1 MYYFGANI
9 KITGIFQRFQTEVHA
24 LRVIET
30 KVTTR
35 SAFNRD
41 HFGVK
46 GNYESD
52 NNEKTLLWVFLQIS
66 DPYFITLRPP
76 KNANLSFSNFNWFLQ
91 FLSYFM
97 F

>member
-1 MYYFGANI
+1 MFDVLMYYFGANI

-35 SAFNRD
+35 NDLNRD

-66 DPYFITLRPP
+66 DPCFLTLRPP
-76 KNANLSFSNFNWFLQ
+76 KMQIYLSRTLTGFCNF
-91 FLSYFM
+91 
-97 F
+97 